1 MRILFAIIIGAVSAT
16 NAVAQ
21 TYVAAALGADLT
33 KSYESATNG
42 TAFPDGDREAIAWG
56 LRVGT
61 ALGSR
66 WGVELEFDRP
76 DSVDTGNRP
85 IIYAAPLGTTTLA
98 AAPVP
103 RASAPVFT
111 DGRLLIFPP
120 PQIETDQRNT
130 TWNAAAWVRQPIGA
144 RADLVVLGG
153 LGFSHVVQNTRYE
166 IGGPSPLLAA
176 IPIAQRSFRT
186 RTVNYGVG
194 PLVGMET
201 RIRMTDHL
209 ELTPGVRVQSLGNDL
224 APGLLLRPSIA
235 LGWTF

>member
-1 MRILFAIIIGAVSAT
+1 MKALLVVTAALLWTTSAF
-16 NAVAQ
+16 AQ
-21 TYVAAALGADLT
+21 TYVAASLGADLT
-33 KSYESATNG
+33 KSYESTTNG
-42 TAFPDGDREAIAWG
+42 TAFPGGERDALAWG

-66 WGVELEFDRP
+66 WGVELEFNRP
-76 DSVDTGNRP
+76 GRVDTRNGP
-85 IIYAAPLGTTTLA
+85 IINPLAAGITTLA
-98 AAPVP
+98 PAPVP
-103 RASAPVFT
+103 RASAPM
-111 DGRLLIFPP
+111 LLIFPP

-130 TWNAAAWVRQPIGA
+130 TWNAAAWVRQPLGA

-166 IGGPSPLLAA
+166 ISVPPQLA
-176 IPIAQRSFRT
+176 IPIAQRAFRS

-194 PLVGMET
+194 PLVGAEA
-201 RIRMTDHL
+201 RIRMTEHL
-209 ELTPGVRVQSLGNDL
+209 ELTPGMRVQSLGNDL